1 MRLTDYR
8 FITDENIQGQVVEH
22 LITSGYDI
30 FDIKKEG
37 LSTMSDDE
45 ILELAIEKH
54 RIIITQDSDFGT
66 SFFQAGF
73 QLTGIIYVRPGHVN
87 SQDVIKIIDTLFSQN
102 IEIDIPFIIVAELAK
117 HKVKIRVRS
126 LLIGLE

>member
-1 MRLTDYR
+1 MKLTDYK
-8 FITDENIQGQVVEH
+8 FITDENIQGKVVEH

-37 LSTMSDDE
+37 LNTMSDDE

-66 SFFQAGF
+66 SFFQSGF

-87 SQDVIKIIDTLFSQN
+87 SQDVIKIIDSLLNQN
-102 IEIDIPFIIVAELAK
+102 IEIDIPFIIVAELVK
-117 HKVKIRVRS
+117 NKVKIRVRP
-126 LLIGLE
+126 LLLK

>member
-1 MRLTDYR
+1 MKLIDYK
-8 FITDENIQGQVVEH
+8 FITDENIQGKVVEH

-54 RIIITQDSDFGT
+54 RVIITQDSDFGT
-66 SFFQAGF
+66 TFFQSGF

-102 IEIDIPFIIVAELAK
+102 IEIDIPFIIVAELVK
-117 HKVKIRVRS
+117 HKVKIRVRP
-126 LLIGLE
+126 LLINLE

>member
-1 MRLTDYR
+1 MEYK

-45 ILELAIEKH
+45 ILELSIEKH

-73 QLTGIIYVRPGHVN
+73 QLTGIIYVRAGHVN
-87 SQDVIKIIDTLFSQN
+87 SQDVIKIIDTLFGQN

-117 HKVKIRVRS
+117 HKVKIRVRP
-126 LLIGLE
+126 LLINLE

>member
-1 MRLTDYR
+1 MRLTDYK
-8 FITDENIQGQVVEH
+8 FITDENIQGKVVEH

-37 LSTMSDDE
+37 LSTVSDDE

-66 SFFQAGF
+66 SFFQSGF
-73 QLTGIIYVRPGHVN
+73 QLSGIIYVRPGHVN

-102 IEIDIPFIIVAELAK
+102 IEIVIPFIIVAELAK
-117 HKVKIRVRS
+117 HKVKIRVRP
-126 LLIGLE
+126 LLIGLG

>member
-66 SFFQAGF
+66 SFFQSGF

-102 IEIDIPFIIVAELAK
+102 IEIDIPFIIVAELVK
-117 HKVKIRVRS
+117 NKVKIRVRP
-126 LLIGLE
+126 LLIGLQ

>member
-1 MRLTDYR
+1 MRLTDYK

-22 LITSGYDI
+22 LITSGYNI

-37 LSTMSDDE
+37 LNTVSDDE

-54 RIIITQDSDFGT
+54 RIILTQDSDFGT
-66 SFFQAGF
+66 SFFQSGF
-73 QLTGIIYVRPGHVN
+73 QLTGIIYLRPGHVN
-87 SQDVIKIIDTLFSQN
+87 SQDVIKIIDTLFNQN
-102 IEIDIPFIIVAELAK
+102 IEIDIPFIIVGELVK
-117 HKVKIRVRS
+117 NKVKIRVRP